1 MLVLAAVALLCLTA
15 GAAGAWTAYNDVVCR
30 VNQPAPLANVTSWNI
45 GNNHPDPT
53 SGLLKN
59 FATGASVGVTAS
71 LTQNTAVSSVVWQSG
86 DAPYP
91 NNTTA
96 GSETNSGTD
105 AYNSFTAVGVLV
117 MGLVYYGGT
126 GWWVD
131 LTLTGLNSGQ
141 LYEFATTANRNGS
154 TYAARISN
162 YTLSGADAFTNA
174 STSGTTILDGGATTQ
189 FCTGY
194 NTVTGYVARWTNIN
208 PGADGTFK
216 IRALAGTAEYRA
228 YAFSVFSLKEVVPE
242 PSSIV
247 VLGMGV
253 AALLGRRKLRK

>member
-96 GSETNSGTD
+96 GSETNSGCSINFR
-105 AYNSFTAVGVLV
+105 NSSPSIFSAMINRLATESSAWRSAVK
-117 MGLVYYGGT
+117 
-126 GWWVD
+126 
-131 LTLTGLNSGQ
+131 
-141 LYEFATTANRNGS
+141 
-154 TYAARISN
+154 IS
-162 YTLSGADAFTNA
+162 F
-174 STSGTTILDGGATTQ
+174 
-189 FCTGY
+189 
-194 NTVTGYVARWTNIN
+194 
-208 PGADGTFK
+208 
-216 IRALAGTAEYRA
+216 ALA
-228 YAFSVFSLKEVVPE
+228 
-242 PSSIV
+242 
-247 VLGMGV
+247 
-253 AALLGRRKLRK
+253 